1 MTTLFASDLHLDASR
16 PHITEQFVQ
25 FVRDEASK
33 ARALYILGDLFEAW
47 IGDDVADPVG
57 DTVATALAGLHE
69 RGVPVYLIHGNRDF
83 LLGDGWARRARVTML
98 SDPSLIDIEGQ
109 ATLLMHG
116 DLLCTDDIAY
126 QAFRRQVHTPAWQR
140 EFLSRSSADRAAFA
154 TQARDESRR
163 QTATKDNAIMD
174 VNDDAVRDTMRAYR
188 VTRLIHGHTHRP
200 AIHDFD
206 LDGVAAQR
214 IVLGDW
220 YDQGSVLRLD
230 AGGLELA
237 SL

>member
-1 MTTLFASDLHLDASR
+1 MTTLFVSDLHLDASR
-16 PHITEQFVQ
+16 PHVTDQFVQ

-33 ARALYILGDLFEAW
+33 AHALYILGDLFEAW

-57 DTVATALAGLHE
+57 DTVANALSGLQE
-69 RGVPVYLIHGNRDF
+69 RGVPVHFIHGNRDF
-83 LLGDGWARRARVTML
+83 LLGDAWARRARVTLL
-98 SDPSLIDIEGQ
+98 SDPSLIDIEGH
-109 ATLLMHG
+109 ATLVMHG

-126 QAFRRQVHTPAWQR
+126 QAFRHQVHAPTWQR
-140 EFLSRSSADRAAFA
+140 EFLSRSGAERRAFA
-154 TQARDESRR
+154 AQARHESCR

-174 VNDDAVRDTMRAYR
+174 VNADAVLDTMRSCN

-206 LDGVAAQR
+206 LDGAPAQR

-220 YDQGSVLRLD
+220 YEQGSVLRLD
-230 AGGLELA
+230 AGSLELG